1 MIQRIQSLF
10 LLVGTVCLAVACFVP
25 VAFVATADSYYIVT
39 SWAAKLNIP
48 NGETIYPTYFIG
60 LLQALLAGLSL
71 VTLFLYKKRP
81 LQSRLCLAGMFITV
95 ILLLLMLWVY
105 PDYVLLKLP
114 QLFGGELAFSP
125 WTLLSVIP
133 FGCFYFANKFI
144 VKDEKMVRASD
155 RLR

>member
-10 LLVGTVCLAVACFVP
+10 LLVGTVCLALACFMP
-25 VAFVATADSYYIVT
+25 VAFVSTADSYYIVT
-39 SWAAKLNIP
+39 PWAAKLNIP
-48 NGETIYPTYFIG
+48 NGEIIHPTYFIG

-95 ILLLLMLWVY
+95 LLLLLMLWVY
-105 PDYVLLKLP
+105 PDSVLLKLP
-114 QLFGGELAFSP
+114 QLFGGELKFSP